1 MSLMK
6 TQEIVLPGPRSGVVE
21 IPASKSQA
29 HRLLICASLGQAPAE
44 LICHGLSRD
53 IEATALC
60 LRALGA
66 GIVLGGDRIRVEP
79 IAKSAEPS
87 MPRGE
92 ENAVLPCGESG
103 STLRFLLPVT
113 GALGVPSVFRM
124 EGRLPERPLS
134 PLKELLE
141 SRGMEIRRDG
151 DLLFCRGRLTPG
163 VYRIPGNISS
173 QFVSGLLFAL
183 PLLSGDSRLEVTGPV
198 ESEDY
203 IRMTENALS
212 QTGWRLDRSGNEY
225 HIPGG
230 QKGNTPALLRVESDW
245 SSAAFPLAMGALSPI
260 GVSLRGM
267 NPDSAQGDRRI
278 LDLLAGFGAHV
289 AWNGDMVTVS
299 GAALHGQRIDAA
311 SIPDLVPVLS
321 AVASFA
327 EGETVICRAQRL
339 RLKESDRLQTT
350 SAMLSGLGAD
360 IRETADGLIIRGK
373 PEGIRGGAADSFGD
387 HRIAMSAAVAASR
400 CAESVTVLNA
410 RCTDKSFPGFWET
423 LRKLTQGGT

>member
-1 MSLMK
+1 MSLMNVV
-6 TQEIVLPGPRSGVVE
+6 EVVLPGPRRGTVE

-44 LICHGLSRD
+44 LICRGLSRD
-53 IEATALC
+53 IEATVLC

-66 GIVLGGDRIRVEP
+66 GIVFDADRIRVKP
-79 IAKSAEPS
+79 IIRSND
-87 MPRGE
+87 PRGCPE
-92 ENAVLPCGESG
+92 QKESTLPCGESG

-113 GALGVPSVFRM
+113 GALGIPAVFRM

-151 DLLFCRGRLTPG
+151 NLLFCSGRLVPG
-163 VYRIPGNISS
+163 EYRIPGNISS

-183 PLLSGDSRLEVTGPV
+183 PLLSGSSTLEVTGPV

-203 IRMTENALS
+203 IRMTENALALTGWKLYRSGNGYRIPGS
-212 QTGWRLDRSGNEY
+212 QTGS
-225 HIPGG
+225 
-230 QKGNTPALLRVESDW
+230 TPASLRVESDW
-245 SSAAFPLAMGALSPI
+245 SSAAFPLALGALSPV
-260 GVSLRGM
+260 GVSLMGM

-289 AWNGDMVTVS
+289 VWSRDRVTVS
-299 GAALHGQRIDAA
+299 GSALKGQRIDAA

-321 AVASFA
+321 AVAALA
-327 EGETVICRAQRL
+327 EGETVIHHAQRL
-339 RLKESDRLQTT
+339 RLKESDRLKTT

-360 IRETADGLIIRGK
+360 IRETPDGLVIHGK
-373 PEGIRGGAADSFGD
+373 PEGLKGGVADSYGD

-400 CAESVTVLNA
+400 CEESVTVLNA

-423 LRKLTQGGT
+423 LRELT